1 MVDTTGIPL
10 IRVRVKQYQS
20 APRSSQRYRE
30 AVSASQEEGE
40 DNDAGEETP
49 AQVRRKLEEEIKE
62 LTEKRENALE
72 ESGRLLELYLG

>member
-1 MVDTTGIPL
+1 MMEEVAL
-10 IRVRVKQYQS
+10 
-20 APRSSQRYRE
+20 ASQRYRE

-62 LTEKRENALE
+62 LTVGGGGN
-72 ESGRLLELYLG
+72 